1 MRRALLTLA
10 GAAALALSFSA
21 SAASADTVGSVPW
34 VRTAATKVITAELAR
49 DGATACGVLNG
60 PLTTTVE
67 GKTCAQRW
75 TARADRI
82 LAKRG
87 GARHLR
93 ADLAAVNTAAV
104 TISGLYASIA
114 LPYPLLGGQTR
125 FYWTNM
131 CWMLTS

>member
-1 MRRALLTLA
+1 MRRGLPILA
-10 GAAALALSFSA
+10 CAGALALSFSA

-49 DGATACGVLNG
+49 DGATACGVLNA
-60 PLTTTVE
+60 PLTSTVA

-75 TARADRI
+75 TARADRL

-93 ADLAAVNTAAV
+93 ADLAAVNAASI
-104 TISGLYASIA
+104 TINGLHASIA
-114 LPYPLLGGQTR
+114 LPYPLLDGQSR

-131 CWMLTS
+131 CWMLAG